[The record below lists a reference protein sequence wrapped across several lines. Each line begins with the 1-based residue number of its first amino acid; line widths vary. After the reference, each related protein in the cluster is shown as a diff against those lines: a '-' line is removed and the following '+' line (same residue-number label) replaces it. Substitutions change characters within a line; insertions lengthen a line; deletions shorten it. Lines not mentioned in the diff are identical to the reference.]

1 MLRIEGK
8 RAIFF
13 DATDTL
19 FHVRGSVGEIY
30 SRIALRYGVR
40 AEPKEVQKSFE
51 QAFRRMPP
59 MAFPGLSG
67 ADLLDAEKKWW
78 EEVVRGVFAGRMP
91 GSTLEAYF
99 SEVFEA
105 FRGPDS
111 WELLPHSRSGLERLK
126 ARGYLLG
133 VISNFDSRLL
143 DVLESLGIRALMECV
158 IISSRA
164 GAAKPDAKIFHQ
176 ALAAVRV
183 GASEALHVGDSLEE
197 DVYGAQRAG
206 LQAILLDPPGR
217 YCDRYGVARVRDLSE
232 LCSVFDV

>member
-67 ADLLDAEKKWW
+67 ADLLDAEKSGGRKSYEACLPGACREARW
-78 EEVVRGVFAGRMP
+78 RHIFQKFLKPFGGLIAGSFFLTVAA
-91 GSTLEAYF
+91 G
-99 SEVFEA
+99 
-105 FRGPDS
+105 
-111 WELLPHSRSGLERLK
+111 W
-126 ARGYLLG
+126 
-133 VISNFDSRLL
+133 
-143 DVLESLGIRALMECV
+143 
-158 IISSRA
+158 SS
-164 GAAKPDAKIFHQ
+164 
-176 ALAAVRV
+176 
-183 GASEALHVGDSLEE
+183 
-197 DVYGAQRAG
+197 
-206 LQAILLDPPGR
+206 
-217 YCDRYGVARVRDLSE
+217 
-232 LCSVFDV
+232 